1 MSKTNGRAFKKR
13 HVKLVKSHMN
23 HKQNSTNGLNLL
35 IKDVKGF
42 SQAQN
47 AWRFY
52 NNENVDIKSLNDPI
66 MQTGLETIEKECSEY
81 LLVAHDWSLVNYRNH
96 TTKDDCIET
105 KRSNSTN
112 AISKGY
118 DLQSSLAIS
127 DKSGEPIT
135 PLIHNLKTK
144 DKIYSTYDN
153 SIDINHT
160 HLNELS
166 HRITYINNELNI
178 NKKIVHIIDR
188 EADSVG
194 FFRALQENDYY
205 IVRALDRVSVE
216 YEGKTITQKELA
228 KTIKLGEYVKTIE
241 YKKKQVKI
249 YVNSVDIDITRD
261 TYVKYINDKGKVTYK
276 KEKGRAIKSRFVV
289 ERLIDSDNNIVAT
302 WLLLSNLKEDVDTKT
317 IGLWYYY
324 RWNIETY
331 FKLLKSSGFNL
342 EKWQQESSKAIFK
355 RLLITSYACL
365 LVWQIEHSSQK
376 NILEIKTFLVKL
388 SGRLVARGKVS
399 TSPALL
405 AGIWSFFSTMDILE
419 LYDIEKLSSMKKELN
434 EFLGMDF

>member
-1 MSKTNGRAFKKR
+1 
-13 HVKLVKSHMN
+13 MN

-35 IKDVKGF
+35 IKDIKGF

-81 LLVAHDWSLVNYRNH
+81 LLVAHDWSLVNYKHH
-96 TTKDDCIET
+96 TAKDDCIET

-127 DKSGEPIT
+127 DKAGEPIT
-135 PLIHNLKTK
+135 PLIQNLKTK
-144 DKIYSTYDN
+144 DKIYSTYNN
-153 SIDINHT
+153 SIDMNKT
-160 HLNELS
+160 HLDELS
-166 HRITYINNELNI
+166 QRIKYINNELNI

-194 FFRALQENDYY
+194 FFRELGEDNFY
-205 IVRALDRVSVE
+205 IVRALDRVFVE
-216 YEGKTITQKELA
+216 YQGSKITQKELA
-228 KTIKLGEYVKTIE
+228 KTIELGEYVKSIK

-261 TYVKYINDKGKVTYK
+261 THVKYINSTGKITYK
-276 KEKGRAIKSRFVV
+276 KTKGKLVKSRFIV

-302 WLLLSNLKEDVDTKT
+302 WLLLSNLKEDIDSKT

-342 EKWQQESSKAIFK
+342 EKWQQESSEAIFK
-355 RLLITSYACL
+355 RLLIASYACL
-365 LVWQIEHSSQK
+365 LVWQIEHSNHE
-376 NILEIKTFLVKL
+376 NILEIKKFLVKL
-388 SGRLVARGKVS
+388 SGRLIARGKVS

-419 LYDIEKLSSMKKELN
+419 LYDIEKLFEMKKELN
-434 EFLGMDF
+434 DFLGMDF